1 MIILVNS
8 WDWFLDFNY
17 GHLTEAGIFENYL
30 FLQNFPMHFDEN
42 QVAWLIFNSLLVK
55 KIKKAKIK
63 IWYYRYFENF
73 HYPYM

>member
-1 MIILVNS
+1 MREQVPPAFLTSWKMTILVYS

-30 FLQNFPMHFDEN
+30 FLQNFPMHVDEN

-55 KIKKAKIK
+55 KI
-63 IWYYRYFENF
+63 
-73 HYPYM
+73 